1 MPSSYTKVSSRK
13 RTWTP
18 VAVTKG
24 EVKEGSEATLLRC
37 LSLRALELPVK
48 EMLAQG
54 LERDLPDDPG
64 VIPALRSNMT
74 DEDKHDRALNYI
86 VDVHGTDAKAER
98 EAQNILK
105 AWYQAP
111 EHPILKT
118 AILERSVFF
127 VLLPFFRF
135 NGDVGIRTVASDIS
149 RDEQIHVACN
159 SIICSELGLRPSN
172 SLDKLRKATINW
184 VMQPLK
190 NASPDKYLTKNFW
203 LDSSDRLMY
212 EGKAPE
218 LSETKAA
225 RMPAFFEHSNVNL
238 PQYA

>member
-1 MPSSYTKVSSRK
+1 MSKYTEITTRK

-18 VAVTKG
+18 VAVTQGNIKP
-24 EVKEGSEATLLRC
+24 GSERALFSC
-37 LSLRALELPVK
+37 LSLRALELHVK

-64 VIPALRSNMT
+64 VIPALKSNMT

-149 RDEQIHVACN
+149 RDEQTHVA
-159 SIICSELGLRPSN
+159 IHAMVAHDLGYKTTSN
-172 SLDKLRKATINW
+172 LNKLRRATVAWAMEGLGTNTE
-184 VMQPLK
+184 
-190 NASPDKYLTKNFW
+190 DKYLDKDFW
-203 LDSSDRLMY
+203 IKQSDSLYTR
-212 EGKAPE
+212 GKAE
-218 LSETKAA
+218 GLVETQRA
-225 RMPAFFEHSNVNL
+225 RMPAFFESSNVNL
-238 PQYA
+238 PQYG